1 MEGVRMI
8 RDYSGSYTVDR
19 GSNKKKYVKRKKA
32 VGSPSFLSFTK
43 PMWKAIGAMLFV
55 TLMIT
60 ISSTFWYGWQIQ
72 LALDEIGSS
81 TTAHQ
86 ELTSLNLQLTSN
98 RDMLLSQGH
107 MEKAARKL
115 GLYPPADNQLR
126 YP

>member
-1 MEGVRMI
+1 MI

-19 GSNKKKYVKRKKA
+19 GSNKKKQEKRKKA
-32 VGSPSFLSFTK
+32 VGSPIFLSFTK

-55 TLMIT
+55 TLAIT
-60 ISSTFWYGWQIQ
+60 LSSTFWYGWQIR

-81 TTAHQ
+81 TTANQ
-86 ELTSLNLQLTSN
+86 ELAGLNLQLTSH
-98 RDMLLSQGH
+98 RDMLLRQGH
-107 MEKAARKL
+107 IEKTAKKL

>member
-1 MEGVRMI
+1 MI
-8 RDYSGSYTVDR
+8 RDYSGNYTIGR
-19 GSNKKKYVKRKKA
+19 GSNKKKQLKRKKA

-55 TLMIT
+55 TLVIT
-60 ISSTFWYGWQIQ
+60 ISSTFWYGWQIR

-81 TTAHQ
+81 TTANQ

-98 RDMLLSQGH
+98 RDMLLGQGH